1 MMTQDEQIR
10 ALQEEVK
17 ALKEQVFV
25 LTDKANQALLNA
37 ESQAALLFAAT
48 SQSKD
53 KQDLLAKYLHMCKQ
67 VDESPMD
74 KARTEFEQQVKKMIR
89 QNTIAHLQAKV

>member
-1 MMTQDEQIR
+1 MTQDDQIK

-17 ALKEQVFV
+17 ALKEQVFE
-25 LTDKANQALLNA
+25 LMDKASQALIYA
-37 ESQAALLFAAT
+37 ESQSALALAVS

-53 KQDLLAKYLHMCKQ
+53 KKDLLAKYLYLCKQ

-74 KARTEFEQQVKKMIR
+74 KRRTEFEQEVKAMIR
-89 QNTIAHLQAKV
+89 QNTVAHLQGKS